1 MARYQVPQF
10 LEIEDKIF
18 GPLTLKQFLYSMAGG
33 AILFMTWSA
42 FGMFLGILIGGPICA
57 LFLGLAFFKVNNRPL
72 AQAIESAVKYASTPK
87 LYIWK
92 KHKKTPEKIMKEIA
106 SPNQLEMPS
115 LSGSKLKDLSWGLD
129 IHETLNTLD
138 DLSVHRDRN

>member
-18 GPLTLKQFLYSMAGG
+18 GPLTLKQFLFSMAGG
-33 AILFMTWSA
+33 AIMFITWSA
-42 FGMFLGILIGGPICA
+42 LGMFMGILVGGPFCA

-72 AQAIESAVKYASTPK
+72 SRAIESAVKYLSTPK

-92 KHKKTPEKIMKEIA
+92 KDKKTPEKIIKDIA
-106 SPNQLEMPS
+106 SAGQMEVPS

-129 IHETLNTLD
+129 IHETLNTLE
-138 DLSVHRDRN
+138 DLSVHKEK

>member
-33 AILFMTWSA
+33 AMLFIAWSTLGP
-42 FGMFLGILIGGPICA
+42 FVGLIVGIPLFLF
-57 LFLGLAFFKVNNRPL
+57 FLGLAFVKINNRPL
-72 AQAIESAVKYASTPK
+72 SNAIEAGMKYFSSPK

-92 KHKKTPEKIMKEIA
+92 KEKRTPEKKVEELVMNNA
-106 SPNQLEMPS
+106 LDMPS
-115 LSGSKLKDLSWGLD
+115 LSESKLKDLSWGLD
-129 IHETLNTLD
+129 IHETLNTLE
-138 DLSVHRDRN
+138 DLAPHKK

>member
-18 GPLTLKQFLYSMAGG
+18 GPLTLKQFLFSMAGG
-33 AILFMTWSA
+33 AIMFIAWSA
-42 FGMFLGILIGGPICA
+42 LGMFWGILIGGPFCA

-72 AQAIESAVKYASTPK
+72 SRAIESAINYLRTPK
-87 LYIWK
+87 LYIWRKEK
-92 KHKKTPEKIMKEIA
+92 KSPEKIVKDITA
-106 SPNQLEMPS
+106 NQMEMPS

-129 IHETLNTLD
+129 IHETLNTLE
-138 DLSVHRDRN
+138 DLSVHKEK

>member
-33 AILFMTWSA
+33 AIMFIAWTSLGA
-42 FGMFLGILIGGPICA
+42 FWGIVVGGPVCA
-57 LFLGLAFFKVNNRPL
+57 LFLGLAFYKINNRPL
-72 AQAIESAVKYASTPK
+72 SMAIESALKYLSTPK
-87 LYIWK
+87 LYLWK
-92 KHKKTPEKIMKEIA
+92 KDKKSPEKVLREIA
-106 SPNQLEMPS
+106 DPNKLEMPS

-138 DLSVHRDRN
+138 DLGIHKDVR